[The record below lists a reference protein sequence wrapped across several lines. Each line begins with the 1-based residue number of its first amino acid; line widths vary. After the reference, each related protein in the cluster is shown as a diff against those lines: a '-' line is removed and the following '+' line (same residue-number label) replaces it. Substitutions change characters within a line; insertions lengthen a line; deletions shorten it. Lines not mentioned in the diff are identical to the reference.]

1 MHQDNNL
8 NVIKNDKDEQLVKQ
22 KVNPIISQIQRESDK
37 EFKKVRIIISD
48 KLNEM
53 IEESKNDKTF
63 E

>member
-1 MHQDNNL
+1 MSKDKIDTSDEYFGVTLSQNNVYL
-8 NVIKNDKDEQLVKQ
+8 KD
-22 KVNPIISQIQRESDK
+22 
-37 EFKKVRIIISD
+37 D

>member
-1 MHQDNNL
+1 MQNL
-8 NVIKNDKDEQLVKQ
+8 KKSLKKNKEHGM
-22 KVNPIISQIQRESDK
+22 SE